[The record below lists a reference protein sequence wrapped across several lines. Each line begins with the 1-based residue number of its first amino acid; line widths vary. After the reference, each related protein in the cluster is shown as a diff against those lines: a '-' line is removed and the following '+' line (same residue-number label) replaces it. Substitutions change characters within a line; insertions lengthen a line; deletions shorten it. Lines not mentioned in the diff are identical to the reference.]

1 MLESSKLS
9 KLDVKKGID
18 VLEGDFGVE
27 LKNSWV

>member
-1 MLESSKLS
+1 LS

-27 LKNSWV
+27 LKNSWVWSW